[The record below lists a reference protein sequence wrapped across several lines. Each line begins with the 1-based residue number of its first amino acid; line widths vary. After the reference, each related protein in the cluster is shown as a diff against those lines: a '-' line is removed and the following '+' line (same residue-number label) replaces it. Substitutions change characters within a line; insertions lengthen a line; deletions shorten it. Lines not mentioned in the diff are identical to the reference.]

1 MNTRQAD
8 QAEIAPVKAA
18 LVVQGQHQRLACRD
32 KPRPQ
37 LWCRHGPPLAVVRF
51 RGTAG
56 DNLIVD
62 AECAI
67 RLDADQVAGQA
78 IHLFAQGTQATG
90 TKAAAHIV
98 TFLGQAAELRRLQTE
113 KSNAASLW
121 YIICQPVQA
130 QRQAGCHIESET
142 SKPEQGK
149 HGRKEA
155 E

>member
-62 AECAI
+62 ALPRE
-67 RLDADQVAGQA
+67 
-78 IHLFAQGTQATG
+78 
-90 TKAAAHIV
+90 
-98 TFLGQAAELRRLQTE
+98 RRL
-113 KSNAASLW
+113 
-121 YIICQPVQA
+121 PA
-130 QRQAGCHIESET
+130 Q
-142 SKPEQGK
+142 KPLPT
-149 HGRKEA
+149 
-155 E
+155 